1 MQVRCEID
9 GVEQHIVKD
18 DKDKVMWSVKIL
30 SRNTDV
36 LTTKVGDT
44 IKTKRA
50 KEVHFFSYKHVIYF
64 WKTYWQIPYFTL

>member
-9 GVEQHIVKD
+9 SVQQYIVKD

-30 SRNTDV
+30 TRNTDV

-44 IKTKRA
+44 IKTGKGG
-50 KEVHFFSYKHVIYF
+50 KLTF
-64 WKTYWQIPYFTL
+64 WKTKLANSTFLRC

>member
-9 GVEQHIVKD
+9 SVQQHIVKD

-44 IKTKRA
+44 IKAGKGGILIFLEKIGKSIFYIVTRL
-50 KEVHFFSYKHVIYF
+50 SI
-64 WKTYWQIPYFTL
+64 

>member
-44 IKTKRA
+44 IKTGKGG
-50 KEVHFFSYKHVIYF
+50 
-64 WKTYWQIPYFTL
+64 TLFHL

>member
-18 DKDKVMWSVKIL
+18 DKDKVMWSVKSL

-44 IKTKRA
+44 IKTGKGG
-50 KEVHFFSYKHVIYF
+50 
-64 WKTYWQIPYFTL
+64 TLFQL